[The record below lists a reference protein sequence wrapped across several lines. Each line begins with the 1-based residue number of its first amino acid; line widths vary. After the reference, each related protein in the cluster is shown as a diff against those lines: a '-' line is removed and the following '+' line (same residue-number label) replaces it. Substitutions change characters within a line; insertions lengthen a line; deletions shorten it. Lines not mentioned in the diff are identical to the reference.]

1 MAGRVAED
9 VMEQEIKNEMKQRI
23 LAELDMSQ
31 EIDDMEVRRLV
42 DQCIMEYK
50 GTTELPLPA
59 RIKLRKELFNTVRRM
74 DVLSEFLEDESVTEI
89 MINGYDNIFIERS
102 GRVYKVD
109 QTFENEERLA
119 SIIQQIVAGC
129 NRIVNEAVPIVDAR
143 LADGSRVNVV
153 LPPISLNGPT
163 MTIRKFPKEKMTM
176 ERLIEVGALSEDAA
190 EFLKRLV
197 KARYNIFVSGGTGAG
212 KTTFLNA
219 LSDYIPQQ
227 ERVITIED
235 SAELQLK
242 NVVNLVRLE
251 SRNSNVEGT
260 NAVTIRELIKSSLR
274 MRPDRV
280 IVGEVRDAAAIDML
294 AAMNTGH
301 DGSLSTGH
309 ANSSGD
315 MITRLESMV
324 LMGMELPLEAVRRQ
338 IASAVDVIIHLG
350 RLRDGSRKVLE
361 IAEVTGMRE
370 GLVELHT
377 IYEFEEMVAGEEQ
390 EVTDMV
396 YAAAGTLSEQNVTDG
411 FQLHKVTGRL
421 RARAE
426 LLHQEKFLRA
436 GIAYKSVLCAEV
448 RSEGAGV
455 RDFRKDL
462 R

>member
-411 FQLHKVTGRL
+411 FQLQKVTGRL

-455 RDFRKDL
+455 
-462 R
+462 